1 MTRLQ
6 CARVLSFS
14 LSLSSAQGR
23 QNRTRRG
30 PWKWR
35 AEAPEAIP
43 TPIIPPVSSAPA
55 RSRQLARN
63 WEGPGH
69 SRDQSLLHSCLQ
81 WLSRSCDSYLRPC
94 YYSSPNYDQ
103 SPPLSLSLYS
113 SFVVENL
120 LPRRKLCTLNFYKL
134 RTFLHHYLTSCLPL
148 RSLFLSLSIHILAS
162 KKIIFDILNL

>member
-6 CARVLSFS
+6 CARALS
-14 LSLSSAQGR
+14 LSLSSAHESDAK
-23 QNRTRRG
+23 G

-35 AEAPEAIP
+35 TEAPEAIP

-103 SPPLSLSLYS
+103 SPSLPLYP
-113 SFVVENL
+113 SFVVEIKERSS
-120 LPRRKLCTLNFYKL
+120 RR
-134 RTFLHHYLTSCLPL
+134 
-148 RSLFLSLSIHILAS
+148 RSLPPISREIIYIL
-162 KKIIFDILNL
+162 IF

>member
-6 CARVLSFS
+6 CARALS
-14 LSLSSAQGR
+14 LSLSFAHESDAK
-23 QNRTRRG
+23 G

-81 WLSRSCDSYLRPC
+81 WLSRAIHISDHAITLLLTMI
-94 YYSSPNYDQ
+94 NL
-103 SPPLSLSLYS
+103 PLPLYP
-113 SFVVENL
+113 SFVVEIKE
-120 LPRRKLCTLNFYKL
+120 RSSR
-134 RTFLHHYLTSCLPL
+134 
-148 RSLFLSLSIHILAS
+148 RSLPPISGEIIYIL
-162 KKIIFDILNL
+162 IF